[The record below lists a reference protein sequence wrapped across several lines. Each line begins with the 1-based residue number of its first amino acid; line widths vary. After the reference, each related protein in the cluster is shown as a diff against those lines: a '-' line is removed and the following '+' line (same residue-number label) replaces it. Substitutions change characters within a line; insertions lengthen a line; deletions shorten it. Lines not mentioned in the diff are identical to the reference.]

1 MFQWKAMFKWT
12 RLAIAVMMLLALVA
26 ASCGSDDDDAVVSDG
41 DTADGP
47 AIEEQEAT
55 EAEEADPAEEDS
67 AEEADPA
74 EEEPA
79 EEEPAEEEPAEEEPA
94 EEEPEAPVPSGEP
107 IRVAN
112 IFSQTGPL
120 DLHFTP
126 AGFDAWVADVNS
138 RGGIHGRPVEVMSC
152 NDELDPALNEEC
164 ARSIVGDDTI
174 IAVAGGLAPLET
186 WIPILTEGGVGAI
199 TSIPTT
205 LGEFSAPNFL
215 AIGGGAI
222 GGYANLLADAVASGN
237 QRIAF
242 IRTDLAT
249 GDQAAGIFTIF
260 QAQIP
265 GWEFID
271 VPVNEQAAD
280 FLPAVQNALSQDPDY
295 IATGLQGAA
304 AARVALDA
312 QSLGFDGTVSLI
324 GGGFDPALLEVDG
337 FVLTADFPDPSGSS
351 AVIEAYRANLANP
364 DDIGDAS
371 LGGYFAGLTLEEILV
386 ALGPDNLTREAVL
399 ARIQD
404 PTPLTVPELGDLE
417 TGFFPLA
424 PRLARSDSWIVTVQD
439 GALVYGSHVDALNA
453 AG

>member
-1 MFQWKAMFKWT
+1 MFKGK
-12 RLAIAVMMLLALVA
+12 RLAIAIMLLFALVA
-26 ASCGSDDDDAVVSDG
+26 ASCGSDDDNSTVSDG
-41 DTADGP
+41 DAADS
-47 AIEEQEAT
+47 AATEEQEAT
-55 EAEEADPAEEDS
+55 GADEAEPAEEDPV
-67 AEEADPA
+67 EQDPA
-74 EEEPA
+74 EEEPQA
-79 EEEPAEEEPAEEEPA
+79 AA
-94 EEEPEAPVPSGEP
+94 PSGEP

-112 IFSQTGPL
+112 IFSQAGPI

-138 RGGIHGRPVEVMSC
+138 RGGIHGRPVEVVSC

-174 IAVAGGLAPLET
+174 IAVAGGIAGLEP
-186 WIPILTEGGVGAI
+186 WIPILTESGVGAI

-205 LGEFSAPNFL
+205 LGEFNAPNFL

-222 GGYANLLADAVASGN
+222 GGYANLLADAVASGYG
-237 QRIAF
+237 RIAF
-242 IRTDLAT
+242 IRTDLPT
-249 GDQAAGIFTIF
+249 GNQAASIFTAF

-271 VPVNEQAAD
+271 VPVNEGAAD
-280 FLPAVQNALSQDPDY
+280 FLPAVQNALSQNADY
-295 IATGLQGAA
+295 ITTGLTGAA

-312 QSLGFDGTVSLI
+312 QSLGFEGTVSLI
-324 GGGFDPALLEVDG
+324 GGGFDPALLEVEG

-386 ALGPDNLTREAVL
+386 ELSPDNLTREAVL
-399 ARIQD
+399 ARIED

-417 TGFFPLA
+417 AGFFPLA
-424 PRLARSDSWIVTVQD
+424 PRLARSASWIVTVED
-439 GALVYGSHVDALNA
+439 GELVYGNPVDALGA

>member
-1 MFQWKAMFKWT
+1 MFKWKTMFKWT
-12 RLAIAVMMLLALVA
+12 RLAIAVMLLFALVA

-41 DTADGP
+41 DTADGSDT
-47 AIEEQEAT
+47 EEQEAT
-55 EAEEADPAEEDS
+55 GADEADPAEEDP
-67 AEEADPA
+67 AEADPA
-74 EEEPA
+74 EEDPAETDPAETDPA
-79 EEEPAEEEPAEEEPA
+79 EEDPA
-94 EEEPEAPVPSGEP
+94 EEEPEVPAPSGEP

-112 IFSQTGPL
+112 IFSQAGPI

-138 RGGIHGRPVEVMSC
+138 RGGIHGRPVEAVSC

-174 IAVAGGLAPLET
+174 IAVAGGLAAHEP
-186 WIPILTEGGVGAI
+186 WIPILTENGVGAI
-199 TSIPTT
+199 TSIPVT
-205 LGEFSAPNFL
+205 LGEYSAPNFL
-215 AIGGGAI
+215 AIGGGAV

-237 QRIAF
+237 ERIAF
-242 IRTDLAT
+242 IRTDLPT
-249 GDQAAGIFTIF
+249 GDQAAGIFTVF

-271 VPVNEQAAD
+271 VPVNEQSAD
-280 FLPAVQNALSQDPDY
+280 FLPAVQNALSQNPDY
-295 IATGLQGAA
+295 ITTGLTGSA

-324 GGGFDPALLEVDG
+324 GGGYDPALLEVDG
-337 FVLTADFPDPSGSS
+337 FVLTADFPDPNGSS
-351 AVIEAYRANLANP
+351 AVIEAYRANLADP

-386 ALGPDNLTREAVL
+386 ELGPDNLTREAVL

-404 PTPLTVPELGDLE
+404 PTPLTVPELGVLE
-417 TGFFPLA
+417 AGFFPLA
-424 PRLARSDSWIVTVQD
+424 PRLARSASWLVTVVD
-439 GALVYGSHVDALNA
+439 GALVYGDRIDALNA